1 MGGVNVT
8 DELLFRVA
16 FSALWV
22 IFFASVIW
30 VGYSTKGSAERQT
43 TRRGSRLRIA
53 AAALAII
60 YFAGAILYAVLP
72 GWVMFFS
79 ILLPDW
85 FRLVMVG
92 VAVLGVLFVSWG
104 YWALGKN
111 WAPSVS
117 GVRKDTVLV
126 TNGLYGFVRHPIY
139 LGAFI
144 FLVALSLVAA
154 NLVILLPTL
163 ALLTLLY
170 TSIDEEEVMLIDRFG
185 DEYREY
191 MKRTPRFIPTRWH
204 HYAAEQRKQ
213 PP

>member
-1 MGGVNVT
+1 MS
-8 DELLFRVA
+8 DELLFRAA

-30 VGYSTKGSAERQT
+30 VGYSTKGFADRQT
-43 TRRGSRLRIA
+43 TRRASRLRIGA
-53 AAALAII
+53 VAMAVI
-60 YFAGAILYAVLP
+60 YFAGALLYALLL
-72 GWVMFFS
+72 GWVMFLS

-92 VAVLGVLFVSWG
+92 VAVLGVLFVIWG

-117 GVRKDTVLV
+117 GARKDTVLV
-126 TNGLYGFVRHPIY
+126 TNGIYSLVRHPIY

-144 FLVALSLVAA
+144 FLAALALVAA
-154 NLVILLPTL
+154 NLIILLPTL
-163 ALLTLLY
+163 AVLALLY
-170 TSIDEEEVMLIDRFG
+170 TSIDEEEAMLTARFG

-191 MKRTPRFIPTRWH
+191 IKRTPRFIPKFTH
-204 HYAAEQRKQ
+204 AHSTQQRKQ
-213 PP
+213 SP